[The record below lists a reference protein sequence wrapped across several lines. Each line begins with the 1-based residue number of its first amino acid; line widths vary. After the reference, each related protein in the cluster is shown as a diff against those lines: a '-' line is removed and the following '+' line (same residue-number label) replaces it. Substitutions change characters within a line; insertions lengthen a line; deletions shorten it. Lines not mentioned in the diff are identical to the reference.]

1 MRGRLVS
8 RALATLAASAV
19 GAVLLSGSGSPV
31 TAHPYPR
38 WQRLPP
44 PPFSPRVHA
53 LGVHV
58 GPRVLVLGG
67 LEASGANGAN
77 GSALRDGASY
87 DLRTGRWRH
96 LSVPIALT
104 DRDHAVTA
112 GGVLAVQHGS
122 EWWRYDARRGVW
134 SRMRDMPAR
143 LSTPAAFRSEVYALS
158 GRRVVV
164 YSTQLRR
171 WTRLPADPL
180 RPVLRPQA
188 VAASRR
194 GTVVTGHAGG
204 GLVAD
209 RWDGLRW
216 RRTTASSPPAL
227 AVHPA
232 ATRLD
237 VGGRAFVVRGDRAWI
252 RLP

>member
-1 MRGRLVS
+1 V
-8 RALATLAASAV
+8 V
-19 GAVLLSGSGSPV
+19 
-31 TAHPYPR
+31 
-38 WQRLPP
+38 
-44 PPFSPRVHA
+44 
-53 LGVHV
+53 
-58 GPRVLVLGG
+58 
-67 LEASGANGAN
+67 
-77 GSALRDGASY
+77 
-87 DLRTGRWRH
+87 
-96 LSVPIALT
+96 
-104 DRDHAVTA
+104 
-112 GGVLAVQHGS
+112 VQHGP

-134 SRMRDMPAR
+134 SRMRGLPAR
-143 LSTPAAFRSEVYALS
+143 LSAPAAFRSEVYALS

-164 YSTQLRR
+164 YSTQLGR
-171 WTRLPADPL
+171 WTRLPADRR
-180 RPVLRPQA
+180 RPELYPQA

-194 GTVVTGHAGG
+194 GAVVTGYAGG

-216 RRTTASSPPAL
+216 HRTTASSPPAF